1 MHAFVPAEREVSI
14 PFAPP
19 APDAGARPAE
29 LAEFAVTRR
38 QTAALLERQADDIA
52 ARWEARMRALLPEAT
67 ADGTASSRA
76 ERAAAIVRSLAASL
90 EAAGARSD
98 TAVALGLAA
107 GTAAFGAGA
116 MLHQLLRAMDLL
128 VAMCLFVVEE
138 AAGRGEIRA
147 SGAADGVRLCRRL
160 QQAAGTVMLAAAR
173 GYAQASAGAMQER
186 FRRLRHDLRNP
197 VSTIRSA
204 LELMADETVPE
215 EARRSPRFRAM
226 IERNATTL
234 DRMIITR
241 LGDAEARS
249 GAGTYQHIALRT
261 VACAVRRDL
270 RADADARGVSVAVVS
285 GSEPL
290 CVDAAGLELLLH
302 NVLLAALR
310 EGKAGDTVTLEF
322 LGGDESRAMLALGTS
337 AGGSP
342 ISDVR
347 LRERLAS
354 LATVL
359 GAGLEFAP
367 DRVTVAFPVVPD
379 EREAPA
385 PSAGAARSEPRD
397 DLAGSRQR
405 DDSQSDAL

>member
-405 DDSQSDAL
+405 DDSQSGAL

>member
-1 MHAFVPAEREVSI
+1 MHTFVPTEREVSL

-52 ARWEARMRALLPEAT
+52 ARWEAQVRALLPEAT
-67 ADGTASSRA
+67 DDGTTSSRV
-76 ERAAAIVRSLAASL
+76 ERAAAIVRSLAVSL
-90 EAAGARSD
+90 EANGARSD
-98 TAVALGLAA
+98 NAVALGLAA

-116 MLHQLLRAMDLL
+116 MLHQLLRALDLL

-173 GYAQASAGAMQER
+173 GFAQASAGAMQER

-197 VSTIRSA
+197 VSTIRGA

-234 DRMIITR
+234 DRMIVTR

-249 GAGTYQHIALRT
+249 GTGTYQHIAPRT

-270 RADADARGVSVAVVS
+270 RADADARNVSVAVVG

-290 CVDAAGLELLLH
+290 RVDAAGLELLLH
-302 NVLLAALR
+302 NVLLAALH
-310 EGKAGDTVTLEF
+310 EAKPGDAVALEF
-322 LGGDESRAMLALGTS
+322 LNADGSRATLALGSS

-342 ISDVR
+342 ISDAR
-347 LRERLAS
+347 SRERLAS
-354 LATVL
+354 LAAAL
-359 GAGLEFAP
+359 GAWLDIAP
-367 DRVTVAFPVVPD
+367 DRVTLAFPVVPE
-379 EREAPA
+379 EREANA
-385 PSAGAARSEPRD
+385 PSAGVGRGEARD
-397 DLAGSRQR
+397 DVGGARQR
-405 DDSQSDAL
+405 DDRQPGAL